1 MQIINNNN
9 DAKDI
14 LKSDKY
20 LQRFTV
26 NNYLPDILCEWFIF
40 EKKMYSEEQEAKNA
54 KLEDSILLDNV
65 ESIWDFCSLDFF
77 NDISSIIKKKYNI
90 DNTDYKV
97 EKALLSETGSLST
110 IDINVLNTTNSDFI
124 VSLCLNDCDTTIAFS
139 DGIVMNQ
146 NIGLLTIQ
154 SNKSQSKIYTMNDIS
169 YMLFIFISIHRK

>member
-1 MQIINNNN
+1 MQIINNND

-14 LKSDKY
+14 LKSNKY

-26 NNYLPDILCEWFIF
+26 NNYLPDILCNWFRC
-40 EKKMYSEEQEAKNA
+40 EKNIYSEEQEAKNA
-54 KLEDSILLDNV
+54 ILEDIIRLDSI

-77 NDISSIIKKKYNI
+77 NDISNIINQKYNI

-97 EKALLSETGSLST
+97 ENALLLEKGGLST
-110 IDINVLNTTNSDFI
+110 IDIKDLNTTNSDFI
-124 VSLCLNDCDTTIAFS
+124 VSLCLNNSDTIIAFS

-154 SNKSQSKIYTMNDIS
+154 SNKSQSKIHTMKDIS
-169 YMLFIFISIHRK
+169 YMLFIFISIYR